1 MIFCSLSILEFEC
14 LVGKE
19 KAIFG
24 KVVDIMPRDRKWP
37 SAATVGVPLLASD
50 QLHCVHK
57 PPPPLLYYIGIR
69 VNKQKKTFSK
79 IGFGI

>member
-1 MIFCSLSILEFEC
+1 MYSKNTSFGTVIFCSLSILEFEC

-57 PPPPLLYYIGIR
+57 PPPLLLCTIL
-69 VNKQKKTFSK
+69 TLE
-79 IGFGI
+79 